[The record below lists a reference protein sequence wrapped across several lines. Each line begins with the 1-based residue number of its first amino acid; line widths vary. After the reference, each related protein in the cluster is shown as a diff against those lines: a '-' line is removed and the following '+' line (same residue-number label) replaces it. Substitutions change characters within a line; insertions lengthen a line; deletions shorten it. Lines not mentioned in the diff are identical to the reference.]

1 MVLDVTGLSLA
12 PSNPFGTTLKNIHFT
27 VRAGEIL
34 GLGGV
39 AGNGQDELLA
49 ALSGEALTA
58 ADAIK
63 VKGAGIGHLG
73 PNARRARGILAAPEE
88 RLGHAAAPDMSLTEN
103 ALLTGGIRENLTNNG
118 FVNWSGATD
127 FAKKI
132 IEKFDVRTPGTHVA
146 ARALSGGNLQ
156 KFVIGREV
164 LQRPE
169 VLVVNQPTWGVDAA
183 AAAAIRQALLDLAA
197 GGAAILVI
205 SQDLDELME
214 ISDRFGALN
223 EGRLSDIRPTA
234 GLTIEEIGLMMGGR
248 PWDGSCPSGH
258 GHTRRSQRMI
268 ALEKR
273 PTPSRTLSLATPLIA
288 VVITMIMGGVLFAV
302 LGKNP
307 FEAIR
312 TIFWDPVFGEF
323 AFYYRPQLLV
333 KAAPLVLIAIGLSL
347 GFKAGIWNIGAEG
360 QYIIGALTGA
370 AFGLAFYPTENVL
383 IFPAMVLAGA
393 LGGWAWGMIP
403 ALLKVRFGTNEILVS
418 LMLVYV
424 ADQLLASMSLGLLR
438 NPEGMGFPGSRNFG
452 DYPAASSWI
461 NEAAGLHWGMA
472 FAFIAVIF
480 AYVLL
485 NRHILGFNIR
495 LTGEAPRAARFAGVN
510 PSRLI
515 LFCLGTSG
523 ALAGMAGLF
532 EVSGPSGQVNIDF
545 ASGYGFTAIIVA
557 FLGRLHP
564 VGILLAAL
572 LMALTYVG
580 GDLAQGNLGL
590 PSAAIQVF
598 QGMLLFFLLALD
610 LLTNYRVVLKTKGA
624 A

>member
-1 MVLDVTGLSLA
+1 
-12 PSNPFGTTLKNIHFT
+12 
-27 VRAGEIL
+27 
-34 GLGGV
+34 
-39 AGNGQDELLA
+39 
-49 ALSGEALTA
+49 
-58 ADAIK
+58 
-63 VKGAGIGHLG
+63 
-73 PNARRARGILAAPEE
+73 
-88 RLGHAAAPDMSLTEN
+88 
-103 ALLTGGIRENLTNNG
+103 
-118 FVNWSGATD
+118 
-127 FAKKI
+127 
-132 IEKFDVRTPGTHVA
+132 
-146 ARALSGGNLQ
+146 
-156 KFVIGREV
+156 
-164 LQRPE
+164 
-169 VLVVNQPTWGVDAA
+169 
-183 AAAAIRQALLDLAA
+183 
-197 GGAAILVI
+197 
-205 SQDLDELME
+205 
-214 ISDRFGALN
+214 
-223 EGRLSDIRPTA
+223 
-234 GLTIEEIGLMMGGR
+234 
-248 PWDGSCPSGH
+248 
-258 GHTRRSQRMI
+258 MI

-273 PTPSRTLSLATPLIA
+273 PTPSRALSLATPLIA
-288 VVITMIMGGVLFAV
+288 VAITMIMGGLLFSV

-312 TIFWDPVFGEF
+312 TIFWDPVLGEF

-360 QYIIGALTGA
+360 QYIMGAICGA
-370 AFGLAFYPTENVL
+370 AVGLAVYPTETRL
-383 IFPAMVLAGA
+383 IFPLMIVAGA

-438 NPEGMGFPGSRNFG
+438 NPEGMGFPGSRNFS
-452 DYPAASSWI
+452 DYPAANSWI
-461 NEAAGLHWGMA
+461 NEAAGQHWGMA

-480 AYVLL
+480 SYILL

-510 PSRLI
+510 PTRLI

-523 ALAGMAGLF
+523 ALAGLAGLF

-610 LLTNYRVVLKTKGA
+610 LLTNYRVVLKKKGA